1 MAKLLGTHTFHS
13 LNEDFPEWAILE
25 IVLPLFAADVP
36 WIASIPESRPP
47 TEAASDEVEFDNL
60 KRKFRIKIGAL
71 PGLVP
76 DKVLSSTEFRLCGN
90 RLMPLLK
97 FLESVAPTSVPV
109 ANTTVLAA
117 DEDDQPEDGK
127 KKKDEKP
134 LQTARV
140 RNWAGGL
147 IPAVLV
153 DAGAAVFS
161 GLSKLVTAAAAY
173 TQAAGTVTSVRRG
186 IALRPTPDT
195 EERTLN
201 IPKLRK
207 LGEFIRKN
215 KGADLVKLCK
225 PHLRLE
231 LDLEEFKRAAEDAES
246 IGKLFNT
253 MAISKPPPGG
263 QEVSETNWE
272 ELKPRQVSCQLFYLL
287 REGTCRPINKFHEA
301 KLQLDGSLLDSL
313 GDSFRFDIFLS
324 SCPPLPPTHWRQVWY
339 TLVSWLVIS
348 D

>member
-36 WIASIPESRPP
+36 WTVSIPESRPP

-97 FLESVAPTSVPV
+97 FLESVVPTSVPV
-109 ANTTVLAA
+109 ANTPVPAV
-117 DEDDQPEDGK
+117 DDDDQPEDGK
-127 KKKDEKP
+127 KKKDE
-134 LQTARV
+134 TRV
-140 RNWAGGL
+140 RTWAGGL
-147 IPAVLV
+147 IPAVLA

-186 IALRPTPDT
+186 IDVRPTPDT
-195 EERTLN
+195 GERTLN
-201 IPKLRK
+201 IPRLRK
-207 LGEFIRKN
+207 LGEFIQKN
-215 KGADLVKLCK
+215 KGADLVKLCR

-231 LDLEEFKRAAEDAES
+231 LDLKEFKRAAEDAES
-246 IGKLFNT
+246 IDKLFNT
-253 MAISKPPPGG
+253 MAISKPQPGG

-287 REGTCRPINKFHEA
+287 REGTCNSTNRYHEA

-339 TLVSWLVIS
+339 TLVSRLVIS